1 MKKVIMLR
9 EGEYGTRHWF
19 TSQKDADKFYT
30 DNFMNGG
37 KELIEKVFEMKDN
50 QSMYAV
56 HIAEPMSCPTD
67 FNAMYVAASSE
78 AQAKAKGREYIRAWD
93 LVGEQV
99 IKVRKVA

>member
-19 TSQKDADKFYT
+19 TSQKDADK
-30 DNFMNGG
+30 FMNGG

-78 AQAKAKGREYIRAWD
+78 AQAEAKGREYIRAWD